1 LILKSKLF
9 GKVYEFKDVKD
20 VLGKAN
26 ELKSGDQLAGVAA
39 ETVQERI
46 AAKACLANLTVKDI
60 YENPVAPYEE
70 DEVTRCIQDGINF
83 KAYERCKNWT
93 LAQLREFIL
102 DDHTT
107 TAQVRDISIGLSAEV
122 ASAVTKLMSSIDLMI
137 GAQKLPVYKTCV
149 TTCGYPDRLS
159 FRLQPNHTTDDIDAM
174 RITYMEG
181 FSYCVGDAL
190 FGMNPV
196 DDTVANVDRVLRDH
210 WEFARKWEIP
220 TQVCCLAHVT
230 TQMACIKDGAPADM
244 IFQSIAGSQIANDA
258 FGVNIAMLD
267 EAEDLMHHQGTGAG
281 PDVLYFETGEGSEL
295 SADGHWGADQLT
307 MEARCY
313 GLAKR
318 YHPYLVDSVV
328 GFIGPEYLY
337 DAKQVARAGMEDHFM
352 GKLLGISMGCDACY
366 TNHMKCDQNDN
377 ENLEIL
383 LSAAGCNFF
392 MGVPCADDC
401 MLMYQSTGYHDDHA
415 TRQAVHKKPLPEFEK
430 WCQKMGFLE
439 EDGLTLGPNAGD
451 GSVFL

>member
-1 LILKSKLF
+1 MILKSKLF

>member
-1 LILKSKLF
+1 MILKSKLF

-46 AAKACLANLTVKDI
+46 AAKECLAHLTVKDI

-93 LAQLREFIL
+93 IAQLREFIL

-107 TAQVRDISIGLSAEV
+107 TAMVRDVSVGLSAEV

-137 GAQKLPVYKTCV
+137 GAQKLPVYKSCV

-159 FRLQPNHTTDDIDAM
+159 FRLQPNHTTDDLDAM
-174 RITYMEG
+174 RVTYMEG
-181 FSYCVGDAL
+181 FSYCSGDAL

-196 DDTVANVDRVLRDH
+196 DDTVGSVDRVLRDY
-210 WEFARKWEIP
+210 WDFARKWEIP

-230 TQMACIKDGAPADM
+230 TQVECIKNGAPSDM

-258 FGVNIAMLD
+258 FGVTIEMLD

-281 PDVLYFETGEGSEL
+281 PDVLYFETGEGAEL

-318 YHPYLVDSVV
+318 YHPFLVDSVV

-383 LSAAGCNFF
+383 LAASGCNFF
-392 MGVPCADDC
+392 MAVPCADDC
-401 MLMYQSTGYHDDHA
+401 MLMYQSTGFHDNHA

-451 GSVFL
+451 ASVFL

>member
-1 LILKSKLF
+1 
-9 GKVYEFKDVKD
+9 
-20 VLGKAN
+20 
-26 ELKSGDQLAGVAA
+26 
-39 ETVQERI
+39 
-46 AAKACLANLTVKDI
+46 
-60 YENPVAPYEE
+60 
-70 DEVTRCIQDGINF
+70 
-83 KAYERCKNWT
+83 
-93 LAQLREFIL
+93 
-102 DDHTT
+102 
-107 TAQVRDISIGLSAEV
+107 
-122 ASAVTKLMSSIDLMI
+122 MSSIDLTI

-196 DDTVANVDRVLRDH
+196 DDTIGNVDRVLRDY
-210 WEFARKWEIP
+210 WEFTRKWEIP

-230 TQMACIKDGAPADM
+230 TQMACIKEGAPSDM

-267 EAEDLMHHQGTGAG
+267 EAEDLMHHQGTGQG
-281 PDVLYFETGEGSEL
+281 QDVLYFEPGEGAAL

-383 LSAAGCNFF
+383 LAAAGCNFF
-392 MGVPCADDC
+392 MSVPLRMTAC
-401 MLMYQSTGYHDDHA
+401 
-415 TRQAVHKKPLPEFEK
+415 
-430 WCQKMGFLE
+430 
-439 EDGLTLGPNAGD
+439 
-451 GSVFL
+451 